1 MAENVS
7 NTTNAAQLVGNEN
20 ATPKFA
26 SLPDGGVSIKDEDSK
41 DSLLS
46 PRKRDRNNSEAR
58 ESSGSA
64 KRQKGVAPIKSESAT
79 STTYRLKY

>member
-1 MAENVS
+1 MS
-7 NTTNAAQLVGNEN
+7 NTIHAAQPIGNEN

-26 SLPDGGVSIKDEDSK
+26 SLPDDRVSIKDEDSK
-41 DSLLS
+41 DSPLS

-64 KRQKGVAPIKSESAT
+64 KRQKGVAPIKSESAP
-79 STTYRLKY
+79 STTYPFKY